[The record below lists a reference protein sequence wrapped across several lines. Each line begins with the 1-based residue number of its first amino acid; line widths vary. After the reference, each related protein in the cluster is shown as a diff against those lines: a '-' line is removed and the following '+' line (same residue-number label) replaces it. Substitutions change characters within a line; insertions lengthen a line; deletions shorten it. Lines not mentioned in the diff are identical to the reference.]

1 MVDPVI
7 RIDPG
12 DADAEIAHVCEVRP
26 GSPSD
31 GCHRERH
38 ITCRIIQDVGRDW
51 RSEVLNPIVP
61 WSKEADPEVVG
72 E

>member
-1 MVDPVI
+1 LQ
-7 RIDPG
+7 RWFAG
-12 DADAEIAHVCEVRP
+12 AGLADEVQVSAPRV
-26 GSPSD
+26 GIK
-31 GCHRERH
+31 HHERH

-51 RSEVLNPIVP
+51 RSEMLNPIVP